1 MAVMVLACKLNL
13 EIDNRKEG
21 KMLKHILRGLA
32 ILPVMGLLFMLGA
45 SPAAAADLRNG
56 DTVIIASGDE
66 VNDDLYIV
74 ASRITINGTVNGDV
88 LCAGETININGKING
103 SVIALGST
111 VRIDGEITHAL
122 RIAGAN
128 INIGGKIGSDVVVAG
143 DSIDLAEAAKIGR
156 DLVFAGRSIN
166 IDNAIGRSITGYADT
181 VGINNQVTGGVE
193 IGVNQLT
200 IASTAKIQG
209 DLIYVS
215 ENEAVIHAGAQIAG
229 TTTHNLPKVK
239 KSTST
244 TLVAWGRLIA
254 FLMTL
259 VAGSLIILIAPKR
272 ATAVAEAIKRKPLSS
287 LGWGAVILFATPM
300 AVLITFITVI
310 GIPVGLIGLL
320 LYGLAIYLA
329 QMAVGLFIGYWIIG
343 RFSQTN
349 SRGVLVGAFAIGFAI
364 LTLVKL
370 IPFIGFPVWLAT
382 VLFGIGA
389 MVMSRKTMQPEIL
402 VKAPEITAAG

>member
-1 MAVMVLACKLNL
+1 MF
-13 EIDNRKEG
+13 
-21 KMLKHILRGLA
+21 KHLLRGLA
-32 ILPVMGLLFMLGA
+32 ILPILGLLFVLGA
-45 SPAAAADLRNG
+45 SPASAADLRNG

-74 ASRITINGTVNGDV
+74 ANRITINGTVNGDV
-88 LCAGETININGKING
+88 LCVGDTINVNGKING

-111 VRIDGEITHAL
+111 VRIDGEVTHAL

-128 INIGGKIGSDVVVAG
+128 IDIGGNIGSDVVVAG
-143 DSIDLAEAAKIGR
+143 DSIDLAEAAKVGR

-166 IDNAIGRSITGYADT
+166 IDNAVGRGITGYADT
-181 VGINNQVTGGVE
+181 IDINNQVTGDVN
-193 IGVNQLT
+193 IGVTQLT

-215 ENEAVIHAGAQIAG
+215 DNEAVIRAGAQIGG
-229 TTTHNLPKVK
+229 TTTHNLPKER
-239 KSTST
+239 KSTYMDFFT
-244 TLVAWGRLIA
+244 WGPGFGVWTWSRIIA

-287 LGWGAVILFATPM
+287 LGWGAVILFATPI
-300 AVLITFITVI
+300 AVLITFITII

-320 LYGLAIYLA
+320 VYGLAIYLA
-329 QMAVGLFIGYWIIG
+329 QIAVGLFIGYWIIG
-343 RFSQTN
+343 RFSTAN
-349 SRGVLVGAFAIGFAI
+349 SRGVLIGSFALGFSI

-370 IPFIGFPVWLAT
+370 IPYIGFPVWLAT

-389 MVMSRKTMQPEIL
+389 MVMSRKTMQPDAL
-402 VKAPEITAAG
+402 VKTPEITAIG